1 MNDEAKKLLQ
11 KTLSG
16 LPQELRD
23 LLASKNFA
31 DTLSMA
37 TEGHPLQEH
46 QIVAVENE
54 VVLVMLG
61 LESPEGLVTNI
72 RHRAQISRDRAEKI
86 VKAINEKIL
95 LPHKEV
101 LEAAFLNRDRDNE
114 PRQSMEGKM
123 VTPTEVESTPKD
135 EQVASGEEIKK
146 KPSHEY
152 AVDPYREPI

>member
-1 MNDEAKKLLQ
+1 MNTELSNTLL
-11 KTLSG
+11 KTFLE

-23 LLASKNFA
+23 LLVSKNFA
-31 DTLSMA
+31 DTLSVI

-46 QIVAVENE
+46 QTIAVENE
-54 VVLVMLG
+54 VVLIMLG
-61 LESPEGLVTNI
+61 LESPKGLVTNI

-86 VKAINEKIL
+86 VKTVNEKIL
-95 LPHKEV
+95 FPHKGIF
-101 LEAAFLNRDRDNE
+101 EAAFLNRDNE
-114 PRQSMEGKM
+114 PGQGVGGKM
-123 VTPTEVESTPKD
+123 VTPTEVGSTPKD